1 MATVM
6 ATPLTVPAIVISRMP
21 GMTYARY
28 ASRPPA
34 GSTPG
39 SPAPRVPPKTNTVR
53 SRMMTGPRIVNIDSP
68 G

>member
-1 MATVM
+1 
-6 ATPLTVPAIVISRMP
+6 
-21 GMTYARY
+21 MTYARY

-39 SPAPRVPPKTNTVR
+39 RPAPSVPPKTNTKS
-53 SRMMTGPRIVNIDSP
+53 SRNTTGPRMMNMDRA